1 MCIQMVIPV
10 ERVEKGMPLDIMKS
24 EENLEN
30 GQGKQKKRRVIF
42 LFLFF
47 LLYGFVRL
55 YKVFLKILYLN
66 DKFIY

>member
-30 GQGKQKKRRVIF
+30 G
-42 LFLFF
+42 
-47 LLYGFVRL
+47 
-55 YKVFLKILYLN
+55 
-66 DKFIY
+66 